1 MRGKETSKKIPKVG
15 AKQLRGW
22 RYHSLRYRTLGDEQ
36 LWGEDQY
43 HEIYF
48 WNFKLK
54 CQSDFPVEMSRYWS
68 FKEKLRAKD
77 TDLGTIS
84 VRMVLVRMI
93 FNIVRLKRECVQ
105 TEKRSTDSESILTF
119 RKLERGK
126 RSSKGH
132 WEGIA
137 VETGGNQGS
146 VGALL
151 PVCSMLLT
159 YNWL

>member
-1 MRGKETSKKIPKVG
+1 
-15 AKQLRGW
+15 
-22 RYHSLRYRTLGDEQ
+22 
-36 LWGEDQY
+36 
-43 HEIYF
+43 
-48 WNFKLK
+48 
-54 CQSDFPVEMSRYWS
+54 MSRYWS

-132 WEGIA
+132 
-137 VETGGNQGS
+137 
-146 VGALL
+146 
-151 PVCSMLLT
+151 
-159 YNWL
+159 